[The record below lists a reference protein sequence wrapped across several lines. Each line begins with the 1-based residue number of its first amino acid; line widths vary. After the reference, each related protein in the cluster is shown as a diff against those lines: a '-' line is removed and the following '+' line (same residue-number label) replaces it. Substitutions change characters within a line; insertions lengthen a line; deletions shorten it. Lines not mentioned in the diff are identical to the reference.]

1 MSVEN
6 AEGVASE
13 TRERSCNC
21 ELSVESYRIMKKLL
35 VFIVFVLA
43 CLMPANAVLKER
55 DLARTLGV
63 LKAELQARYE
73 QQQTFMAMYEQQGT
87 QQHQQLVSYMQQCE
101 QIGLML
107 YSQTIDNT
115 FDMAYACQQATDLY
129 HDLNNRDSK
138 MHQYDKIIAR
148 VKQEIERH
156 DALIQSLKSM
166 PPVDKEDADSILTEN
181 DSILMQ
187 AIDSLQEKKDSL
199 LEVRDTMQGKNLML
213 LAQGD
218 SEAEE
223 TTEPLYLSGQQL
235 VDRAACLKFAI
246 TLRDNMQQFLE
257 KLEAENTYYK
267 SVSGKVEELNQF
279 AKSRYKLLQDNI
291 FKNGSDNF
299 FKILK
304 TLPIQIRRAKST
316 MDTKYKPFE
325 GHERTYSEWRGAP
338 VLFISVFL
346 VFYLAL
352 SLLISYAILRWLLPK
367 RWRSDAF
374 KLKRQM
380 LNNVV
385 GIGLFAIIV
394 MIVRS
399 SIQRNFIQ
407 MGTAQIINMA
417 WLMEV
422 IFLSLYIRLKG
433 EQMRHAAI
441 IYMPLMLLSFVVILF
456 RIVLIPNLIV
466 NLIFPPVLLAFSIW
480 QWGVSKKHR
489 EQLPMLDIMYMH
501 ATSLVMVVA
510 CVASWVGFSLLAVQI
525 MIWWT
530 FQLAAIMTVTCIYD
544 LMEMYEERFLLFKI
558 RPELKVKK
566 VNGEDI
572 TDEMKELKKKIRHG
586 DYISATWIYDLFKLT
601 LVPVFAVA
609 SVFFSVYWA
618 SRVFEMTSL
627 CESFF
632 HMDIINQKNLIR
644 ISLDRLSVVA
654 ALWFVF
660 RYLNYGIRGFYCHYR
675 RKLLAEN
682 ETLNLTLARN
692 VIGILCWG
700 IYFIIVLVVLNVPR
714 SGIEIVSAGLATGL
728 GFAMQSIL
736 ENFFYGI
743 SLMTGRIHVG
753 DYIECDGIAGKVESI
768 TYQSTQIVTADG
780 CVIAFMNSAL
790 FRKNFK
796 NMTRNHRY
804 ELIKIPIGVAYGTNV
819 EEVRKMLTEAL
830 MPVCLE
836 KNADGQSI
844 TNVEEQPLKVAFVN
858 FGDSSVDL
866 AVCIWMLVE
875 EKVALMGRV
884 REVIYNTLNANNIE
898 IPFPQRDVHV
908 INK

>member
-1 MSVEN
+1 
-6 AEGVASE
+6 
-13 TRERSCNC
+13 
-21 ELSVESYRIMKKLL
+21 MKKILLFTILLL
-35 VFIVFVLA
+35 V

-63 LKAELQARYE
+63 LKAELQTKYE

-87 QQHQQLVSYMQQCE
+87 QQHQQLVSYMHQCE

-107 YSQTIDNT
+107 YSQTTDNT
-115 FDMAYACQQATDLY
+115 FDMAYACQQATNLF
-129 HDLNNRDSK
+129 HDLHNRDSK
-138 MHQYDKIIAR
+138 MHQYEKIIAR
-148 VKQEIERH
+148 VKQEIERY

-166 PPVDKEDADSILTEN
+166 PPVSLSDADSVLTEN

-187 AIDSLQEKKDSL
+187 AIDSLAEKKDSL
-199 LEVRDTMQGKNLML
+199 LEVRDNMQEKDLKML
-213 LAQGD
+213 ERA
-218 SEAEE
+218 EAEGGKG
-223 TTEPLYLSGQQL
+223 TPEPLYLSGQQL
-235 VDRAACLKFAI
+235 IDRAACLKYSI
-246 TLRDNMQQFLE
+246 TLRDNLQQFLE
-257 KLEAENTYYK
+257 KLDAENTYYK

-279 AKSRYKLLQDNI
+279 ARSRYKLLQDNI
-291 FKNGSDNF
+291 FKNGGDNF

-304 TLPIQIRRAKST
+304 TLPIQMMMAKGA
-316 MDTKYKPFE
+316 MDTKYKPFA
-325 GHERTYSEWRGAP
+325 GHEHTYSEWRGAP

-346 VFYLAL
+346 VFYLTI
-352 SLLISYAILRWLLPK
+352 SLLISYVILRWLLPK

-380 LNNVV
+380 LNYVV
-385 GIGLFAIIV
+385 GIALFAVIV

-399 SIQRNFIQ
+399 SIPRNFIQ
-407 MGTAQIINMA
+407 MGTAQVINLA

-433 EQMRHAAI
+433 EQMRHATI
-441 IYMPLMLLSFVVILF
+441 IYLPLMLLSFVVILF
-456 RIVLIPNLIV
+456 RIVLIPNQVV
-466 NLIFPPVLLAFSIW
+466 NLIFPPVLLGFCIW
-480 QWGVSKKHR
+480 QWRVSKKHR
-489 EQLPMLDIMYMH
+489 EQLPLLDIMYMH
-501 ATSLVMVVA
+501 ITSLVMIIA

-544 LMEMYEERFLLFKI
+544 LMEMYEERHLLSKLW
-558 RPELKVKK
+558 PDLNEKK
-566 VNGEDI
+566 ANGEDI
-572 TDEMKELKKKIRHG
+572 SDELKALKKKMKRG
-586 DYISATWIYDLFKLT
+586 DYISVTWIYDLFKMT
-601 LVPVFAVA
+601 LVPIFGVA

-632 HMDIINQKNLIR
+632 RMDIVNQQNLIR
-644 ISLDRLSVVA
+644 ISLDRLSLIA

-700 IYFIIVLVVLNVPR
+700 IYIIIALVVLDVPR
-714 SGIEIVSAGLATGL
+714 DGISIVGAGLATGL

-790 FRKNFK
+790 FSKNFK

-804 ELIKIPIGVAYGTNV
+804 ELIKIPIGVAYGSNV
-819 EEVRKMLTEAL
+819 EEVRQMLTDAL
-830 MPVCLE
+830 MPVCQE

-844 TNVEEQPLKVAFVN
+844 TNVEEQPLKVTFVN

-875 EKVALMGRV
+875 EKVALTGRV
-884 REVIYNTLNANNIE
+884 KEIIYNTLNANNIE
-898 IPFPQRDVHV
+898 IPFPQRDVH
-908 INK
+908 IKNN

>member
-1 MSVEN
+1 
-6 AEGVASE
+6 
-13 TRERSCNC
+13 
-21 ELSVESYRIMKKLL
+21 MKKLL
-35 VFIVFVLA
+35 VFIILLAA
-43 CLMPANAVLKER
+43 CLMPVHAVLKEK

-63 LKAELQARYE
+63 LKAELQVKYE
-73 QQQTFMAMYEQQGT
+73 QQQSFMAMYEQQGT
-87 QQHQQLVSYMQQCE
+87 QQHQQLVSYMHQCE

-107 YSQTIDNT
+107 YSQTTDNT

-129 HDLNNRDSK
+129 HDLHNRDSK

-148 VKQEIERH
+148 VKQELERY

-166 PPVDKEDADSILTEN
+166 PPVDKADADSVLTEN

-199 LEVRDTMQGKNLML
+199 LEVREGMEKEELMIL
-213 LAQGD
+213 EHGGPED
-218 SEAEE
+218 EAESNV
-223 TTEPLYLSGQQL
+223 PLFLSGQQL
-235 VDRAACLKFAI
+235 KDRAECLKYAE
-246 TLRDNMQQFLE
+246 TLRENLQIFLE
-257 KLEAENTYYK
+257 KLDAENTYYK
-267 SVSGKVEELNQF
+267 SVSAKVEELNEF
-279 AKSRYKLLQDNI
+279 ARGRYKLLQDNI
-291 FKNGSDNF
+291 FVNGGENY
-299 FKILK
+299 FKILRS
-304 TLPIQIRRAKST
+304 LPVQIMRVKGAVES
-316 MDTKYKPFE
+316 KYKPFA
-325 GHERTYSEWRGAP
+325 GHEQTFSEWRGAM

-346 VFYLAL
+346 VLYLAL
-352 SLLISYAILRWLLPK
+352 SLLVSYVILRWLLPK
-367 RWRSDAF
+367 RWRGEEF
-374 KLKRQM
+374 KLKRRM

-385 GIGLFAIIV
+385 GIALFAVIV
-394 MIVRS
+394 MFVRS
-399 SIQRNFIQ
+399 LSERNFIQ

-433 EQMRHAAI
+433 EQMRHAAR

-456 RIVLIPNLIV
+456 RIVLIPNSVV
-466 NLIFPPVLLAFSIW
+466 NLIFPPVLLGFCIW
-480 QWGVSKKHR
+480 QWRVSKRHR

-501 ATSLVMVVA
+501 ATSLVMIVA
-510 CVASWVGFSLLAVQI
+510 CVASWGGFSLMAVQI

-544 LMEMYEERFLLFKI
+544 LMEMYEERFLLAKLSLD
-558 RPELKVKK
+558 LKEKK
-566 VNGEDI
+566 ARGEDVS
-572 TDEMKELKKKIRHG
+572 DEIQALKKKIQHG
-586 DYISATWIYDLFKLT
+586 DYISVTWIYDLFKLT
-601 LVPVFAVA
+601 LVPIFAVA
-609 SVFFSVYWA
+609 SVFFSIYWA

-632 HMDIINQKNLIR
+632 RMDIVNQKDLIR

-675 RKLLAEN
+675 RKVLAEN
-682 ETLNLTLARN
+682 EMLNLTLARN

-700 IYFIIVLVVLNVPR
+700 IYFIIVLVVLDVPR
-714 SGIEIVSAGLATGL
+714 SGISIVSAGLATGL

-743 SLMTGRIHVG
+743 SLMTGRVHVG
-753 DYIECDGIAGKVESI
+753 DYIECDGITGKVESI

-780 CVIAFMNSAL
+780 CVIAFLNSAL
-790 FRKNFK
+790 FSKNFK

-819 EEVRKMLTEAL
+819 EEVRKMLIEAL

-836 KNADGQSI
+836 KNASGQSI
-844 TNVEEQPLKVAFVN
+844 TNVEEQPLKVNFVN

-866 AVCIWMLVE
+866 AVCVWMLVE
-875 EKVALMGRV
+875 EKVALTGRIK
-884 REVIYNTLNANNIE
+884 EIIYNTLNANNIE
-898 IPFPQRDVHV
+898 IPFPQRDVH
-908 INK
+908 IKNN

>member
-1 MSVEN
+1 
-6 AEGVASE
+6 
-13 TRERSCNC
+13 
-21 ELSVESYRIMKKLL
+21 MKKLL
-35 VFIVFVLA
+35 VFILLVTT
-43 CLMPANAVLKER
+43 CLIPVNAVLKEK

-63 LKAELQARYE
+63 LKAELQSKYNQHQA
-73 QQQTFMAMYEQQGT
+73 FMAMYEQQGT
-87 QQHQQLVSYMQQCE
+87 QQHQQLVSYMHQCE

-107 YSQTIDNT
+107 YSQTTDNT
-115 FDMAYACQQATDLY
+115 FDMAYACQQATNLY
-129 HDLNNRDSK
+129 HDLQNRDSK
-138 MHQYDKIIAR
+138 MHQYDKIILR
-148 VKQEIERH
+148 IKQEIERY

-166 PPVDKEDADSILTEN
+166 PPIDAADADSVLTEN

-199 LEVRDTMQGKNLML
+199 LDVRDNMKEKDLAML
-213 LAQGD
+213 SHG
-218 SEAEE
+218 EE
-223 TTEPLYLSGQQL
+223 EEESTEPLYLTGQQL
-235 VDRAACLKFAI
+235 KDRAACLKYAI
-246 TLRDNMQQFLE
+246 ILRDNMQSFLE
-257 KLEAENTYYK
+257 KLDAENTYYK
-267 SVSGKVEELNQF
+267 SVSGKVEELHSF
-279 AKSRYKLLQDNI
+279 AESRYKLLQDNI
-291 FKNGSDNF
+291 FINGSENY

-304 TLPIQIRRAKST
+304 SLPFQVVRAKSAL
-316 MDTKYKPFE
+316 DSKYKPFA
-325 GHERTYSEWRGAP
+325 GHEHTFSEWRGAP

-346 VFYLAL
+346 VFYLTI
-352 SLLISYAILRWLLPK
+352 SLLISYVILRWLLPK

-380 LNNVV
+380 LNYVV
-385 GIGLFAIIV
+385 GIALFAVIV

-399 SIQRNFIQ
+399 SIQRNFVQ

-433 EQMRHAAI
+433 EQMRHAAV
-441 IYMPLMLLSFVVILF
+441 IYLPLMLLSFVVILF
-456 RIVLIPNLIV
+456 RIVLIPNQVV
-466 NLIFPPVLLAFSIW
+466 NLIFPPVLLGFCIW
-480 QWGVSKKHR
+480 QWRVSKKHS
-489 EQLPMLDIMYMH
+489 EQLPLLDIMYMH
-501 ATSLVMVVA
+501 ATSMVMIIA
-510 CVASWVGFSLLAVQI
+510 CIASWVGFSLLAVQI

-530 FQLAAIMTVTCIYD
+530 FQLAAIMTVTCFYD
-544 LMEMYEERFLLFKI
+544 IMEMYEEQHLLSKI
-558 RPELKVKK
+558 RPDLKGKK
-566 VNGEDI
+566 ANGEDI
-572 TDEMKELKKKIRHG
+572 SDEMKALKRKMQRG
-586 DYISATWIYDLFKLT
+586 DYISVTWIYDLFKLT
-601 LVPVFAVA
+601 LVPIFGVA
-609 SVFFSVYWA
+609 SVFFSIYWA

-632 HMDIINQKNLIR
+632 RMDIVNQQNLIR
-644 ISLDRLSVVA
+644 ISLDRLSLIA

-660 RYLNYGIRGFYCHYR
+660 RYLNYAIRGFYCHYR
-675 RKLLAEN
+675 RKLLSEN

-700 IYFIIVLVVLNVPR
+700 IYIIIALVVLDVPR
-714 SGIEIVSAGLATGL
+714 DGISIVGAGLATGL

-768 TYQSTQIVTADG
+768 TYQSTQIVTTDG

-804 ELIKIPIGVAYGTNV
+804 ELIKIPVGVAYGSNV
-819 EEVRKMLTEAL
+819 EEVRKMITEAL
-830 MPVCLE
+830 MPICLE
-836 KNADGQSI
+836 RNADGQCI

-875 EKVALMGRV
+875 EKVALTSRV
-884 REVIYNTLNANNIE
+884 KEIIYNTLNANNIE
-898 IPFPQRDVHV
+898 IPFPQRDVH
-908 INK
+908 IKNN

>member
-1 MSVEN
+1 
-6 AEGVASE
+6 
-13 TRERSCNC
+13 
-21 ELSVESYRIMKKLL
+21 MKKFL
-35 VFIVFVLA
+35 VFIVLLLA
-43 CLMPANAVLKER
+43 CVMPADAVLKEK

-63 LKAELQARYE
+63 LKAELQIKYD
-73 QQQTFMAMYEQQGT
+73 QQQTFMAVYEQQGT
-87 QQHQQLVSYMQQCE
+87 QQHQQLVNYMHQCE

-107 YSQTIDNT
+107 YSQTIENT

-148 VKQEIERH
+148 VKQEIERY

-166 PPVDKEDADSILTEN
+166 PPVSQADADSVLTEN

-187 AIDSLQEKKDSL
+187 AIDSLLEKKDSL
-199 LEVRDTMQGKNLML
+199 LDVRDNMKEKDLAML
-213 LAQGD
+213 SHG
-218 SEAEE
+218 EE
-223 TTEPLYLSGQQL
+223 EEESTEPLYLTGQQL
-235 VDRAACLKFAI
+235 KDRAACLKYAI
-246 TLRDNMQQFLE
+246 ILRDNMQSFLE
-257 KLEAENTYYK
+257 KLDAENTYYK
-267 SVSGKVEELNQF
+267 SVSGKVEELHSF
-279 AKSRYKLLQDNI
+279 AESRYKLLQDNI
-291 FKNGSDNF
+291 FINGSENY
-299 FKILK
+299 FKIFK
-304 TLPIQIRRAKST
+304 SLPFQVVRAKSAL
-316 MDTKYKPFE
+316 DSKYKPFA
-325 GHERTYSEWRGAP
+325 GHEHTFSEWRGAP

-346 VFYLAL
+346 VFYLTI
-352 SLLISYAILRWLLPK
+352 SLLISYVILRWLLPK

-380 LNNVV
+380 LNYVV
-385 GIGLFAIIV
+385 GIALFAVIV

-399 SIQRNFIQ
+399 SIQRNFVQ

-433 EQMRHAAI
+433 EQMRHAAV
-441 IYMPLMLLSFVVILF
+441 IYLPLMLLSFVVILF
-456 RIVLIPNLIV
+456 RIVLIPNQVV
-466 NLIFPPVLLAFSIW
+466 NLIFPPVLLGFCIW
-480 QWGVSKKHR
+480 QWRVSKKHR
-489 EQLPMLDIMYMH
+489 EQLPLLDIMYMH
-501 ATSLVMVVA
+501 ATSMVMIIA
-510 CVASWVGFSLLAVQI
+510 CIASWVGFSLLAVQI

-530 FQLAAIMTVTCIYD
+530 FQLAAIMTVTCFYD
-544 LMEMYEERFLLFKI
+544 IMEMYEEQHLLSKI
-558 RPELKVKK
+558 KPDLKEKK
-566 VNGEDI
+566 ANGEDI
-572 TDEMKELKKKIRHG
+572 SDELKALKRKMQRG
-586 DYISATWIYDLFKLT
+586 DYISVTWIYDLFKLT
-601 LVPVFAVA
+601 LVPIFGVA
-609 SVFFSVYWA
+609 SVFFSIYWA

-632 HMDIINQKNLIR
+632 RMDIVNQQNLIR
-644 ISLDRLSVVA
+644 ISLDRLSLIA

-660 RYLNYGIRGFYCHYR
+660 RYLNYAIRGFYCHYR
-675 RKLLAEN
+675 RKLLSEN

-700 IYFIIVLVVLNVPR
+700 IYIIIALVVLDVPR
-714 SGIEIVSAGLATGL
+714 DGISIVGAGLATGL

-768 TYQSTQIVTADG
+768 TYQSTQIVTTDG

-804 ELIKIPIGVAYGTNV
+804 ELIKIPVGVAYGSNV
-819 EEVRKMLTEAL
+819 EEVRKMIMEAL

-836 KNADGQSI
+836 RNADGQCI

-875 EKVALMGRV
+875 EKVALTSRV
-884 REVIYNTLNANNIE
+884 KEIIYNTLNANNIE
-898 IPFPQRDVHV
+898 IPFPQRDVH
-908 INK
+908 IKNN

>member
-1 MSVEN
+1 
-6 AEGVASE
+6 
-13 TRERSCNC
+13 
-21 ELSVESYRIMKKLL
+21 MKKLL
-35 VFIVFVLA
+35 VFIFLLA
-43 CLMPANAVLKER
+43 TCLTPANAVLKER

-63 LKAELQARYE
+63 LKAELQAKYE
-73 QQQTFMAMYEQQGT
+73 QQQSFMAMYEQQGT
-87 QQHQQLVSYMQQCE
+87 QQHQLLVSYMNQCE

-107 YSQTIDNT
+107 YSQTTDNT
-115 FDMAYACQQATDLY
+115 FDMAYACQQATDLRN
-129 HDLNNRDSK
+129 DLNNRDSK
-138 MHQYDKIIAR
+138 MRQYDKIIAR
-148 VKQEIERH
+148 IKQEIERY

-166 PPVDKEDADSILTEN
+166 PPVSQADADSVLTEN

-187 AIDSLQEKKDSL
+187 AIDSLREKKDSL
-199 LEVRDTMQGKNLML
+199 LEVRSNMQDKNLKLMP
-213 LAQGD
+213 Q
-218 SEAEE
+218 ETEE
-223 TTEPLYLSGQQL
+223 GGSTEPLYLTGQQL
-235 VDRAACLKFAI
+235 RDRSDCLKYA
-246 TLRDNMQQFLE
+246 TALRDNMQEFLE
-257 KLEAENTYYK
+257 KLNAENTYYK
-267 SVSGKVEELNQF
+267 SVNGKVEELYLF
-279 AKSRYKLLQDNI
+279 AESRYKLLQDNI
-291 FKNGSDNF
+291 FKNGSENY
-299 FKILK
+299 FKVLK
-304 TLPIQIRRAKST
+304 TLPFQIVRAKSA
-316 MDTKYKPFE
+316 MDTKYKPFA
-325 GHERTYSEWRGAP
+325 GHEQTFSEWRGAP
-338 VLFISVFL
+338 VLFISVFV

-352 SLLISYAILRWLLPK
+352 SLLVSYVALRWLLPK

-399 SIQRNFIQ
+399 FVHRNFIQ
-407 MGTAQIINMA
+407 MGTAQIINIA

-433 EQMRHAAI
+433 EAMRHASF

-456 RIVLIPNLIV
+456 RIVLIPNQVV
-466 NLIFPPVLLAFSIW
+466 NLLFPPILLGFCIW
-480 QWGVSKKHR
+480 QWKISKKHR
-489 EQLPMLDIMYMH
+489 EQLPLLDIMYMH
-501 ATSLVMVVA
+501 VTSLVMVIS

-544 LMEMYEERFLLFKI
+544 LLEMYEESSLLSKL
-558 RPELKVKK
+558 RPEFKERKEK
-566 VNGEDI
+566 GEDI
-572 TDEMKELKKKIRHG
+572 SDELKAMKKKMQRG
-586 DYISATWIYDLFKLT
+586 DYISVTWIYDLFKLT
-601 LVPVFAVA
+601 LVPIFGVSSF
-609 SVFFSVYWA
+609 FFSIYWA

-632 HMDIINQKNLIR
+632 LMDIIYQKDLIR
-644 ISLDRLSVVA
+644 ISLDRLCLLA

-660 RYLNYGIRGFYCHYR
+660 RYINYGVRGFYCHYR
-675 RKLLAEN
+675 RKVLAEN

-700 IYFIIVLVVLNVPR
+700 LYFIIVLVVLNVPR
-714 SGIEIVSAGLATGL
+714 SGISIVSAGLATGL

-753 DYIECDGIAGKVESI
+753 DYIECDGIAGRVESI
-768 TYQSTQIVTADG
+768 TYQSTQIVTPDG

-790 FRKNFK
+790 FSKNFK

-804 ELIKIPIGVAYGTNV
+804 ELIKIPIGVAYGSNV

-836 KNADGQSI
+836 KNADGQCI
-844 TNVEEQPLKVAFVN
+844 TNVEEQPMKVTFMN
-858 FGDSSVDL
+858 FGDSSIDL

-875 EKVALMGRV
+875 EKVALTGRV
-884 REVIYNTLNANNIE
+884 KEIIYNTLNANNIE
-898 IPFPQRDVHV
+898 IPFPQRDVH
-908 INK
+908 IKNN

>member
-1 MSVEN
+1 
-6 AEGVASE
+6 
-13 TRERSCNC
+13 
-21 ELSVESYRIMKKLL
+21 MKKFL
-35 VFIVFVLA
+35 VFIVLLLA
-43 CLMPANAVLKER
+43 CVMPANAVLKER

-63 LKAELQARYE
+63 LKAELQIKYDK
-73 QQQTFMAMYEQQGT
+73 QQTFMAIYEQQGT
-87 QQHQQLVSYMQQCE
+87 QQHQQLVSYMHQCE

-107 YSQTIDNT
+107 YSQTTDNT
-115 FDMAYACQQATDLY
+115 FDMAYACQQATNLY

-148 VKQEIERH
+148 VKQEIERY

-166 PPVDKEDADSILTEN
+166 PPVSQADADSVLTEN

-187 AIDSLQEKKDSL
+187 AIDSLLEKKDSL
-199 LEVRDTMQGKNLML
+199 LDVRDNMNEKDLAML
-213 LAQGD
+213 SHG
-218 SEAEE
+218 EE
-223 TTEPLYLSGQQL
+223 EEESTEPLYLTGQQL
-235 VDRAACLKFAI
+235 KDRAACLKYAI
-246 TLRDNMQQFLE
+246 FLRDNMQSFLE
-257 KLEAENTYYK
+257 KLDAENTYYK
-267 SVSGKVEELNQF
+267 SVSGKVEELHLF
-279 AKSRYKLLQDNI
+279 AESRYKLLQDNI
-291 FKNGSDNF
+291 FVNGSENY

-304 TLPIQIRRAKST
+304 SLPFQVVRAKSA
-316 MDTKYKPFE
+316 MDSKYKPFA
-325 GHERTYSEWRGAP
+325 GHEQTFSEWRGAP

-346 VFYLAL
+346 VFYLTI
-352 SLLISYAILRWLLPK
+352 SLLISYVILRWLLPK

-380 LNNVV
+380 LNYVV
-385 GIGLFAIIV
+385 GIALFAVIV

-466 NLIFPPVLLAFSIW
+466 NLIFPPVLLGFCIW
-480 QWGVSKKHR
+480 QWRVSKKHR

-632 HMDIINQKNLIR
+632 RMDIINQQNLIR
-644 ISLDRLSVVA
+644 ISLDRMSLIA

-660 RYLNYGIRGFYCHYR
+660 RYLNYAIRGFYCHYR
-675 RKLLAEN
+675 RKLIAEN

-700 IYFIIVLVVLNVPR
+700 IYIIIVLVVLDVPR
-714 SGIEIVSAGLATGL
+714 DGISIVGAGLATGL

-768 TYQSTQIVTADG
+768 TYQSTQIVTTDG

-804 ELIKIPIGVAYGTNV
+804 ELIKIPVGVAYGSNI

-836 KNADGQSI
+836 KNADGQCI
-844 TNVEEQPLKVAFVN
+844 TNVEEQPLKITFVN

-884 REVIYNTLNANNIE
+884 KEIIYNTLNANNIE
-898 IPFPQRDVHV
+898 IPFPQRDVH
-908 INK
+908 IKNN

>member
-1 MSVEN
+1 
-6 AEGVASE
+6 
-13 TRERSCNC
+13 
-21 ELSVESYRIMKKLL
+21 MKKLL

-43 CLMPANAVLKER
+43 CLLPTSAVLKER
-55 DLARTLGV
+55 DLARTLSV
-63 LKAELQARYE
+63 LKAGLQVKYE
-73 QQQTFMAMYEQQGT
+73 RHQTFMAMYEQQGT
-87 QQHQQLVSYMQQCE
+87 QQHQQLVSYMHQCE

-107 YSQTIDNT
+107 YSQTTDNT

-148 VKQEIERH
+148 IKQEIERY

-166 PPVDKEDADSILTEN
+166 PPVDKEDADSVLTEN

-199 LEVRDTMQGKNLML
+199 LEVRDSMQENSLML
-213 LAQGD
+213 LSHDEPG
-218 SEAEE
+218 E
-223 TTEPLYLSGQQL
+223 TEKTEPLYLSGQQL
-235 VDRAACLKFAI
+235 KDREDCLKFAI
-246 TLRDNMQQFLE
+246 TLRENLQQFLE
-257 KLEAENTYYK
+257 KLDAENTYYK
-267 SVSGKVEELNQF
+267 SVSGKVEELNLF

-291 FKNGSDNF
+291 FKNGGDNY

-304 TLPIQIRRAKST
+304 TLPIQLFRAKSA

-325 GHERTYSEWRGAP
+325 GHERTFSEWRGAP

-346 VFYLAL
+346 VFYLTI
-352 SLLISYAILRWLLPK
+352 SLLISYVVLRWLLPK
-367 RWRSDAF
+367 RWRGDDF
-374 KLKRQM
+374 KLKRRM

-385 GIGLFAIIV
+385 GICLFAVIV

-399 SIQRNFIQ
+399 SIQRNFVQ

-441 IYMPLMLLSFVVILF
+441 IYMPLMLLAFVVILF
-456 RIVLIPNLIV
+456 RIVLIPNQVV
-466 NLIFPPVLLAFSIW
+466 NLIFPPVLLGFCIW
-480 QWGVSKKHR
+480 QWRVSKHHR

-501 ATSLVMVVA
+501 ATSMVMVIA
-510 CVASWVGFSLLAVQI
+510 CVASWAGFSLLAVQI

-544 LMEMYEERFLLFKI
+544 LMEMYEERILFSKLSMG
-558 RPELKVKK
+558 LKEKK
-566 VNGEDI
+566 ANGEDI
-572 TDEMKELKKKIRHG
+572 TDDLKLLRKKIKHG
-586 DYISATWIYDLFKLT
+586 DYISVTWIYDLFKLT
-601 LVPVFAVA
+601 LVPIIGVA
-609 SVFFSVYWA
+609 SVFFSIYWA

-627 CESFF
+627 CETFF
-632 HMDIINQKNLIR
+632 RMDIVNQKNLIR
-644 ISLDRLSVVA
+644 ISLDRLSIVA

-660 RYLNYGIRGFYCHYR
+660 RYLNYGLRGFYCHYR
-675 RKLLAEN
+675 RKMLAEN

-700 IYFIIVLVVLNVPR
+700 IYFIIVLVVLEVPR
-714 SGIEIVSAGLATGL
+714 EGISIVGAGLATGL

-768 TYQSTQIVTADG
+768 TYQSTQIVTEDG

-790 FRKNFK
+790 FSKNFK

-819 EEVRKMLTEAL
+819 EEVRKMLIEAL

-844 TNVEEQPLKVAFVN
+844 TNVEEQPLKVSFVN

-875 EKVALMGRV
+875 EKLALTGRV
-884 REVIYNTLNANNIE
+884 KEIIYNTLNANNIE
-898 IPFPQRDVHV
+898 IPFPQRDVH
-908 INK
+908 IKNS